1 METRKIKQNYCVKVD
16 GFERCTA
23 FEDLF
28 QVFERVLI
36 FLEFLQNNVD
46 LDNQWV
52 VK

>member
-1 METRKIKQNYCVKVD
+1 METWKIKQNYCVKVD